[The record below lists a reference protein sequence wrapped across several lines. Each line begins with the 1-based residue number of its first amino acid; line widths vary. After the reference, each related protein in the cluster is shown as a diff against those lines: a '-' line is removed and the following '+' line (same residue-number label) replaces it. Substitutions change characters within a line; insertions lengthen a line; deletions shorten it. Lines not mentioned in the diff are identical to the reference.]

1 MLSKKELNKYISQLS
16 KDELIKEIE
25 KLHSKFKQVQE
36 FYQLELGNDTT
47 KLLKDYKRK
56 LDKIFSPKGL
66 FLNPSM
72 AEANK
77 VIKEFSKVSVHIAD
91 TIDLMLYKAE
101 LSIKLF
107 EEWGHEFPSVINSFI
122 TGYDKVVNLIHKNNL
137 EDYFRER
144 CMNLQAYGLNYG
156 LINETL

>member
-1 MLSKKELNKYISQLS
+1 MLSKKGLNKYLSQLS
-16 KDELIKEIE
+16 KEDLIEEIE

-36 FYQLELGNDTT
+36 FYQLELGNDTS
-47 KLLKDYKRK
+47 KLLKDYKKK

-91 TIDLMLYKAE
+91 TIDIMLYKAE
-101 LSIKLF
+101 LSIRLF

-122 TGYDKVVNLIHKNNL
+122 TGYDKVVGLIHESNL
-137 EDYFRER
+137 EDYFRQR
-144 CMNLQAYGLNYG
+144 CEEIETYGLNYG
-156 LINETL
+156 LINEPL

>member
-1 MLSKKELNKYISQLS
+1 MLSKKELNKYFSHLS
-16 KDELIKEIE
+16 KEELIKEIE
-25 KLHSKFKQVQE
+25 KLHSKFKHVQE
-36 FYQLELGNDTT
+36 FYQLELGNDTS
-47 KLLKDYKRK
+47 KLLKDHKKK

-66 FLNPSM
+66 FINPSM

-91 TIDLMLYKAE
+91 TIDIMLYKAE

-107 EEWGHEFPSVINSFI
+107 EEWGHEFASVINSFI
-122 TGYDKVVNLIHKNNL
+122 TGYDKVVNLIRENNL
-137 EDYFRER
+137 EDYFRQR
-144 CMNLQAYGLNYG
+144 CEEIEAYGLNYG

>member
-1 MLSKKELNKYISQLS
+1 MLSKKELNKYLSQLS
-16 KDELIKEIE
+16 KEELIKEIE

-36 FYQLELGNDTT
+36 FYQLELGKDTS
-47 KLLKDYKRK
+47 KLLKDYKKK

-66 FLNPSM
+66 SLNPSM
-72 AEANK
+72 SEANK
-77 VIKEFSKVSVHIAD
+77 IIKEFAKVSVHIAD

-122 TGYDKVVNLIHKNNL
+122 TGYDKVVNLIHEHNL
-137 EDYFRER
+137 EEYFQER
-144 CMNLQAYGLNYG
+144 CMEIEAYGSNYG
-156 LINETL
+156 LIKETL